1 MITDR
6 EIDRVARALTDA
18 EPSGALRARVM
29 QQIAGGAPRRSS
41 LVSAASLLARALVV
55 LFVVVGAAFFWMRS
69 DSVIPA
75 IESTQAVTTAPSPGS
90 GVLAENPVTIELVR
104 DVPASRPSPIIEMSA
119 EERAWQARRLPAL
132 PQADALAIVPI
143 QPEPLTIAPI
153 SVDPIV
159 MDPAVAQPLGSRA
172 GDR

>member
-6 EIDRVARALTDA
+6 EIDRVARALTEA

-29 QQIAGGAPRRSS
+29 QQIAGAAPRRFS
-41 LVSAASLLARALVV
+41 LVSAALLVPAFVV
-55 LFVVVGAAFFWMRS
+55 LFAGIAATYFWMRS
-69 DSVIPA
+69 DSLIPA
-75 IESTQAVTTAPSPGS
+75 IELTRAITTAPAPRPETPAAGS
-90 GVLAENPVTIELVR
+90 ATIELVR
-104 DVPASRPSPIIEMSA
+104 DVPAAGPSRVIEMSA

-132 PQADALAIVPI
+132 PQVDALALDPI